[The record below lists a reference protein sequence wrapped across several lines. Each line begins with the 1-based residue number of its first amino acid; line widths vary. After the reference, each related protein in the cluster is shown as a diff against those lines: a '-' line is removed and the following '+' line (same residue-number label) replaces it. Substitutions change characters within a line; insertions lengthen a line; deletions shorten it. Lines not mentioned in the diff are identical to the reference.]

1 MQNLASGESSPNAIY
16 FVNVYTNMALVYEKK
31 LMFSSALRCLNE
43 ACAHSS
49 NADQKALAMRNRM
62 EKIVQALKHKV
73 ITLDQ
78 FDKTYYREGEEANE

>member
-1 MQNLASGESSPNAIY
+1 MASGESSPNAIY

-43 ACAHSS
+43 ACVHSS
-49 NADQKALAMRNRM
+49 NADQKVIGMRNRM
-62 EKIVQALKHKV
+62 QKIDLALKHKV

-78 FDKTYYREGEEANE
+78 FDKTYYREGDETNE